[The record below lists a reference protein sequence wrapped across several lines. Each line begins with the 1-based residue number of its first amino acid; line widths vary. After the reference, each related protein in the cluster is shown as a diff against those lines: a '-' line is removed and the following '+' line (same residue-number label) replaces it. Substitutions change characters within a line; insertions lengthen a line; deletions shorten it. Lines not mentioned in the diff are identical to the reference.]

1 MIPQNQGRNW
11 GNDVAALLEVQKASE
26 DVYKQNMGTDE
37 ILSLFPGIVEANV
50 VVVSQDSQSCGY
62 VSSVSSLRVSQD
74 MMRQVLLI
82 ALMCKSLTIAH
93 GARTRSEGKKP
104 E

>member
-1 MIPQNQGRNW
+1 M
-11 GNDVAALLEVQKASE
+11 AALLEVQKGSE
-26 DVYKQNMGTDE
+26 DVYKQIMGTGE

-50 VVVSQDSQSCGY
+50 AVVSQDSQSCGY
-62 VSSVSSLRVSQD
+62 VSSVSSLRVGQD

-93 GARTRSEGKKP
+93 GAIPHSEGKKTRVVCSQ
-104 E
+104 ET